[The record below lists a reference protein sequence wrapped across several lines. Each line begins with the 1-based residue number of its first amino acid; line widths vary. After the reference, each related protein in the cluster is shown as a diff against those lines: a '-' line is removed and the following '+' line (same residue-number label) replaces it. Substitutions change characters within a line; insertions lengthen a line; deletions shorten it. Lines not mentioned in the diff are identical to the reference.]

1 MKQIPSRFRF
11 DKLSLF
17 WLAVLIALPFMV
29 KNIYYLH
36 LANMAI
42 ILIIMTV
49 GLNLLTGYAGQ
60 ISIGHAAFYGM
71 GAYASAFMTVRLG
84 WSFWIALPLSG
95 LFCSGIGY
103 LIGKPTLKLRGAY
116 LAIASIGVG
125 EITRLVLINWS
136 EITGGAEGFK
146 GILSPKVFNL
156 PLDNDF
162 RYYWL
167 LASVVTV
174 VYFFVNRLL
183 DSEIGRAFRAVREE
197 EIAAEFMGADTAKL
211 KVRAFMISTFLAGIA
226 GCLMAHMDG
235 YLSPFSF
242 NFTQSVSYLMMALAG
257 GLGSKWGPIV
267 GVLVLTY
274 AKEGFR
280 FFDDYQ
286 LVIYGLLLVL
296 LIVFMP
302 KGVCGSF
309 KDIYLR
315 LGRNRGRDGK

>member
-1 MKQIPSRFRF
+1 MKQVSSRLHVG
-11 DKLSLF
+11 KMPIF
-17 WLAVLIALPFMV
+17 WLAILIALPFIV

-36 LANMAI
+36 LANAAI
-42 ILIIMTV
+42 ILIILTV

-60 ISIGHAAFYGM
+60 ISIGHAAFYGI

-84 WSFWIALPLSG
+84 WSFWVALPLSG
-95 LFCSGIGY
+95 LLCSGIGY

-136 EITGGAEGFK
+136 QVTGGAEGFK
-146 GILSPKVFNL
+146 GIPSPILFKFA
-156 PLDNDF
+156 LDSDF

-167 LASVVTV
+167 LASILVV
-174 VYFFVNRLL
+174 VYFFANRLI
-183 DSEIGRAFRAVREE
+183 DSEIGRAFRAIREE
-197 EIAAEFMGADTAKL
+197 EIAAEFMGADTANL
-211 KVRAFMISTFLAGIA
+211 KVRVFMISTFLAGIA

-242 NFTQSVSYLMMALAG
+242 NFTQSVAYLMMALAG

-267 GVLVLTY
+267 GVLLLTY
-274 AKEGFR
+274 AKEAFR
-280 FFDDYQ
+280 FFNDYQ

-302 KGVCGSF
+302 KGVCGSI
-309 KDIYLR
+309 KDLYLKLTGSR
-315 LGRNRGRDGK
+315 GKNGR